1 MRAARAPVSPVVP
14 YKLHIVAL
22 VAFFDAV
29 DTDGVPVGGVA
40 GVTSGRRR
48 KQLWSF

>member
-1 MRAARAPVSPVVP
+1 MWAGRAHVLPVMP
-14 YKLHIVAL
+14 YKLYIVAL

-29 DTDGVPVGGVA
+29 YTDGVPVCRIA
-40 GVTSGRRR
+40 GVTSGKRR